1 VQLALV
7 AVPLAFA
14 VGSIPFGV
22 LVARARGVD
31 ERQAGSGN
39 IGATNV
45 ARTAGKAAGLITLA
59 LDAAKGAAP
68 VAIAD
73 ALGADA
79 GTRALV
85 GLAAILGH
93 VLSPFL
99 GFRGGKGV
107 ATAAGAF
114 AVLTPAPLA
123 VALAAFALT
132 FAARRIVSLASLVAV
147 VVLTA
152 ATAALDGRPAMV
164 GLAALVAAVVFVRHR
179 GNIVRLRRGTEP
191 RL

>member
-1 VQLALV
+1 VELAFV

-22 LVARARGVD
+22 LVARALGVD
-31 ERQAGSGN
+31 VRRAGSGN

-45 ARTAGKAAGLITLA
+45 ARTAGKAAGLLTLA

-68 VAIAD
+68 VALAD
-73 ALGADA
+73 VFGADA

-93 VLSPFL
+93 VFSPLL

-114 AVLTPAPLA
+114 AVLAPAPLA
-123 VALAAFALT
+123 VALGFFAVT
-132 FAARRIVSLASLVAV
+132 FAARRIVSLASLVAAV
-147 VVLTA
+147 ALIS
-152 ATAALDGRPAMV
+152 ATVALDGRPAIIV
-164 GLAALVAAVVFVRHR
+164 LAALVAAVVFVRHR
-179 GNIVRLRRGTEP
+179 GNIARLRRGAEP